1 MKINDPGY
9 EKKPRIGA
17 FVDPKVYQMAKAKAA
32 LEGKTISD
40 LIEELLKVY
49 ISDLADTVKVA
60 SKK

>member
-1 MKINDPGY
+1 MKIDDPTY

-40 LIEELLKVY
+40 LIEELLRAY
-49 ISDLADTVKVA
+49 ISDLADTIKTA
-60 SKK
+60 SKE

>member
-1 MKINDPGY
+1 MKIVNPGY

-17 FVDPKVYQMAKAKAA
+17 FVDLKVYQMAKAKAA

-40 LIEELLKVY
+40 LVEELLRAY
-49 ISDLADTVKVA
+49 ISDLVDTAKKT